1 MPPRDIRWVEAQG
14 RQGVESTM
22 ARMPGGKS
30 RVAMDRRTFLAIA
43 AAAAALAAT
52 SLVAQPQAQA
62 SGAELLKVVTGPY
75 LQSGSETTITIM
87 WITNRNATGA
97 VEFGPPSGELKTTAN
112 SHDGLVDS
120 NERIHRVVLT
130 DLSPGAVYR
139 YRVVSRDILNFGSNK
154 VDFGETVA
162 SEFQEFR
169 TFDRRKQDLSF
180 LVFNDIHDI
189 PATIRDL
196 LKVNGDRPYDFVV
209 LNGDTVSAFDKEGR
223 ITAILDQAVSSFA
236 SRVPLFWA
244 RGNHETRGGFARQF
258 PAYVASPNGRYFY
271 SFDHGPVHFIV
282 LDTGED
288 KTDNHP
294 EYSGLADFERY
305 RREEAEWLRAEVKT
319 AAFLRARYRVV
330 FAHMP
335 FPAAPA
341 PPRAG
346 AAPSPFTGMEDD
358 FQNFGAT
365 LDQAGIDMMIS
376 GHVHT
381 SALIKP
387 EPGRHSYPIVR
398 GGGPKDQGRTLIRVD
413 VKGRTLEAA
422 ILRPDGTAV
431 GTCKVDAK
439 R

>member
-1 MPPRDIRWVEAQG
+1 
-14 RQGVESTM
+14 
-22 ARMPGGKS
+22 
-30 RVAMDRRTFLAIA
+30 MDRRTFLATA
-43 AAAAALAAT
+43 AAAAALAAP
-52 SLVAQPQAQA
+52 SLVAQPQAPA
-62 SGAELLKVVTGPY
+62 SGPEPLRIVTGPY
-75 LQSGSETTITIM
+75 LQGASETAMTIM

-97 VEFGPPSGELKTTAN
+97 VEFGPPGGELKTAAN
-112 SHDGLVDS
+112 SHDGLIDS
-120 NERIHRVVLT
+120 NERVHKVVLT

-162 SEFQEFR
+162 GGFQEFR

-189 PATIRDL
+189 PATFRDL

-209 LNGDTVSAFDKEGR
+209 LNGDTVSDFDKEGR

-288 KTDNHP
+288 KTDSHP
-294 EYSGLADFERY
+294 EYSGLADLQRY
-305 RREEAEWLRAEVKT
+305 RREEAEWLSAEVKT

-335 FPAAPA
+335 FPSAPA
-341 PPRAG
+341 TLRTGG
-346 AAPSPFTGMEDD
+346 AASSFTGMEDD

-381 SALIKP
+381 PAVINP

-398 GGGPKDQGRTLIRVD
+398 GGGPKDQRRTLIRVD
-413 VKGRTLEAA
+413 VKDRTLNAA
-422 ILRPDGTAV
+422 ILRPDGTTFA
-431 GTCKVDAK
+431 TCSVDAK